1 MLLRRNED
9 QTMTMPVHPY
19 RAKPEVE
26 LIPRFLGRTLI
37 AVVLTCLALV
47 TMATLTN
54 RPLEATPPVLPVVAE
69 RMIILSGDMSGA
81 ARVMDTNGQV
91 IAELTPE
98 QGGFIAGVYRVLLR
112 ERTKHGVALDAP
124 VRLVRTE
131 GNRIAIYDDTTN
143 WSADLMGFGLT
154 NTRAFARLLD

>member
-1 MLLRRNED
+1 
-9 QTMTMPVHPY
+9 MTMPVHPY
-19 RAKPEVE
+19 KTQPEVD
-26 LIPRFLGRTLI
+26 LIPRFLGRSLTAMVLI
-37 AVVLTCLALV
+37 CLALV
-47 TMATLTN
+47 SYATFTN

-91 IAELTPE
+91 IATLSPE
-98 QGGFIAGVYRVLLR
+98 QGGFIAGVYRVLVR

>member
-1 MLLRRNED
+1 
-9 QTMTMPVHPY
+9 MTMPVHPY
-19 RAKPEVE
+19 KAAPEVD
-26 LIPRFLGRTLI
+26 LIPRVLGRALT

-47 TMATLTN
+47 TIATLTN
-54 RPLEATPPVLPVVAE
+54 RPLDATPPVLPIVAE
-69 RMIILSGDMSGA
+69 RMIILSGEMSGS

-91 IAELTPE
+91 IAELSPE
-98 QGGFIAGVYRVLLR
+98 QGGFIAGVYRVLVR

-131 GNRIAIYDDTTN
+131 GNRIALYDDTIG

>member
-1 MLLRRNED
+1 
-9 QTMTMPVHPY
+9 MTMPVHPY
-19 RAKPEVE
+19 KTRPEVD
-26 LIPRFLGRTLI
+26 LIPRFLGRALT

-47 TMATLTN
+47 TMATLTD
-54 RPLEATPPVLPVVAE
+54 RPLEATPPALPVVAE

-81 ARVMDTNGQV
+81 ARVLDTNGQV
-91 IAELTPE
+91 IAELSPE
-98 QGGFIAGVYRVLLR
+98 QGGFISGVYRVLVR
-112 ERTKHGVALDAP
+112 ERTKHGVALDTP

-131 GNRIAIYDDTTN
+131 GNRIAIYDDTIG

>member
-1 MLLRRNED
+1 
-9 QTMTMPVHPY
+9 MTMPVHPY
-19 RAKPEVE
+19 KAGPEVE
-26 LIPRFLGRTLI
+26 LIPRVLGRALT

-47 TMATLTN
+47 TIATLTN
-54 RPLEATPPVLPVVAE
+54 RPLDATPPVLPIVAE
-69 RMIILSGDMSGA
+69 RMIILSGEMSGS

-91 IAELTPE
+91 IAELSPE
-98 QGGFIAGVYRVLLR
+98 QGGFIAGVYRVLVR

-131 GNRIAIYDDTTN
+131 GNRIALYDDTIG

>member
-1 MLLRRNED
+1 
-9 QTMTMPVHPY
+9 MTMPVHPY
-19 RAKPEVE
+19 KASPEAE
-26 LIPRFLGRTLI
+26 LIPRVLGRALTALVLI
-37 AVVLTCLALV
+37 CLALV
-47 TMATLTN
+47 AMARLTD

-81 ARVMDTNGQV
+81 ARVLDANGQV

-98 QGGFIAGVYRVLLR
+98 QGGFVSGVYRVLVR

-124 VRLVRTE
+124 VRLVRTQ
-131 GNRIAIYDDTTN
+131 GNRVAIYDDTTG

>member
-1 MLLRRNED
+1 
-9 QTMTMPVHPY
+9 MTMPVHPY
-19 RAKPEVE
+19 KTRPEVD
-26 LIPRFLGRTLI
+26 LIPRFLGRTLT

-47 TMATLTN
+47 TMATLTD
-54 RPLEATPPVLPVVAE
+54 RPLEATPPVLPIVAE

-81 ARVMDTNGQV
+81 ARVLDTNGQM

-98 QGGFIAGVYRVLLR
+98 QGGFIAGVYRVLVR
-112 ERTKHGVALDAP
+112 ERSKHGVALDAP
-124 VRLVRTE
+124 VRLIRTE
-131 GNRIAIYDDTTN
+131 GNRIAIYDDTTG